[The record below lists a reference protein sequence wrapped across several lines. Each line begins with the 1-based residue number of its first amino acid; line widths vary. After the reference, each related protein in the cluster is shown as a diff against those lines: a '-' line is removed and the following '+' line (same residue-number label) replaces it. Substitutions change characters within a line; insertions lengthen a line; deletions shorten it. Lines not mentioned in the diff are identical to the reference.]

1 MYLHSRNCKA
11 DFVRLVREN
20 RHKFSTAVV
29 HSYTGDEEELNAL
42 LEMGL
47 YIGVNGCSLK
57 TLANI
62 EVVKKI
68 PLDRI
73 MLESIFNSR
82 LALLRNQEQPRGCQ
96 VPQNQTLPIQ
106 SQGKVRP
113 GIFGQGKKRAMQNG
127 RGSRGGGE
135 Y

>member
-11 DFVRLVREN
+11 DFVRIVREN
-20 RHKFSTAVV
+20 RHKFTTAVV

-57 TLANI
+57 TLDNI
-62 EVVKKI
+62 EIVKKI

-73 MLESIFNSR
+73 MLESKITSR
-82 LALLRNQEQPRGCQ
+82 FALLRN
-96 VPQNQTLPIQ
+96 
-106 SQGKVRP
+106 
-113 GIFGQGKKRAMQNG
+113 
-127 RGSRGGGE
+127 
-135 Y
+135 